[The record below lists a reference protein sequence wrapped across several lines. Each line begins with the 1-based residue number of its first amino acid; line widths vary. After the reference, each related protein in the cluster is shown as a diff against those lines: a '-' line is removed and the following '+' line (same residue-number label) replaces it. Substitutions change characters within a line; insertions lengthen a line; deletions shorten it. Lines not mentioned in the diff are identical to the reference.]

1 MTKRPLGIIGAVFF
15 LTVLVLSRFGYE
27 ISLYVVPIFLL
38 AVFIIFLKRKKL
50 GYFAV
55 ISSSVLCACLIFFN
69 ADNAF
74 RINEE
79 YFSGEN
85 ISVEGVICE
94 RPYISD
100 NKYYLIVKSSKINGE
115 NVSAKIRVSASSLPE
130 NVSFY
135 DNVEFKANLYKTD
148 SYDDSVMRSF
158 KSKNICLT
166 GGIVNDTLKS
176 YQNEDKP
183 LIYNILSYRYKL
195 FDTVFELLPNDI
207 GGFIAGITI
216 GEKNLI
222 SDGMLE
228 KFRVTGTSHILV
240 VSGLH
245 IAIWSGFLYKLLRKF
260 FSKRASSVVSI
271 IFLLVFMAFT
281 GFTPSVMRAGFMM
294 ILNYLAVIFNEKPD
308 SLNTLGISA
317 LVLTAVAPFSVFN
330 VGTVFSFASVFGI
343 LLMNEYVYPKIKSL
357 IDKIRFAPLSKAVN
371 YVSSIILVSLSAQL
385 FTFPVSVLYNID
397 FSLLSI
403 VANFFISSLCS
414 FAMVTGGLG
423 MVLLSLSE
431 NFILGKLVFGVSV
444 ELSKIVL
451 AVINK
456 FSEYDNL
463 YFNVT
468 TRTNRLVLV
477 LIVLLL
483 AVLMFLNMSAK
494 KKTAVFSA
502 LLVPIVLISN
512 AAKLVYSVNFVEF
525 AVIDV
530 GYGMCATL
538 SHNGETVMLAC
549 GGGYGSADKTI
560 DYLSNIG
567 TRKIKSLYLPV
578 NNSDSLISNAK
589 DIKDAFEIERVITSS
604 EYKFG
609 YICENCVSA
618 DFVSADYFGGKVK
631 IEYYTYESCSFALVF
646 ANGKRILINF
656 YGKLKEENLP
666 QGCINPDVYV
676 TMYQNT
682 YKTDFSATGE
692 YVVST
697 AYKTSVPAS
706 AEKVHL
712 TFNDST
718 YIKSIKV

>member
-1 MTKRPLGIIGAVFF
+1 MTKRPLGTIGAVFF
-15 LTVLVLSRFGYE
+15 LTVLALSRFGYE
-27 ISLYVVPIFLL
+27 ISLYLVPIFLI

-50 GYFAV
+50 VFFAL
-55 ISSSVLCACLIFFN
+55 ISSSVLCACLIFFT
-69 ADNAF
+69 ADNTF

-94 RPYISD
+94 RPYTSN
-100 NKYYLIVKSSKINGE
+100 NKHYLVVKCSKINGE
-115 NVSAKIRVSASSLPE
+115 IASAKIRVSVSSLPE
-130 NVSFY
+130 STSFY
-135 DNVEFKANLYKTD
+135 DKVSFNANLYKTD

-166 GGIVNDTLKS
+166 GSVVEDTLKS
-176 YQNEDKP
+176 HKNGEKP
-183 LIYNILSYRYKL
+183 LMYNILSYRYSL
-195 FDTVFELLPNDI
+195 FDTVLELLPNDM

-216 GEKNLI
+216 GEKSLI
-222 SDGMLE
+222 SNSMLE
-228 KFRVTGTSHILV
+228 NFRVTGTSHILV

-245 IAIWSGFLYKLLRKF
+245 VSIWSGFLYWLLRKF
-260 FSKRASSVVSI
+260 FSKRVSSAASIV
-271 IFLLVFMAFT
+271 FLVVFMAFT

-294 ILNYLAVIFNEKPD
+294 ILNYFALIFNEKPD

-317 LVLTAVAPFSVFN
+317 LVLTAVSPFSIFN

-343 LLMNEYVYPKIKSL
+343 LLMNEYVYPRIKGL
-357 IDKIRFAPLSKAVN
+357 IDKIKFTPLRKAVS
-371 YVSSIILVSLSAQL
+371 YASSLILVSLSAQL

-403 VANFFISSLCS
+403 AANFFISFLCS
-414 FAMVTGGLG
+414 FTMVTGGLG
-423 MVLLSLSE
+423 MAMLNFSG
-431 NFILGKLVFGVSV
+431 NFIFGKLLFGTSI
-444 ELSKIVL
+444 ELSKLVL

-456 FSEYDNL
+456 FSEFDDL
-463 YFNVT
+463 YINVA
-468 TRTNRLVLV
+468 TRTNFLVII
-477 LIVLLL
+477 LIMLLLGVLL
-483 AVLMFLNMSAK
+483 FLNMSVK

-502 LLVPIVLISN
+502 LLVPIILLSN
-512 AAKLVYSVNFVEF
+512 AAQLFYCDNFVEL

-530 GYGMCATL
+530 GHGMCVTL
-538 SHNGETVMLAC
+538 SYNCETVMLAC

-560 DYLSNIG
+560 DYLNNIG

-578 NNSDSLISNAK
+578 NGNASLANNAK
-589 DIKDAFEIERVITSS
+589 DIKDFFEIERVITSS

-609 YICENCVSA
+609 YICETCVSA
-618 DFVSADYFGGKVK
+618 DYVSAEYFGGKAK
-631 IEYYTYESCSFALVF
+631 IDFYTYKNCSFALVF
-646 ANGKRILINF
+646 VNGNRILIDF

-706 AEKVHL
+706 AEKVHS

>member
-1 MTKRPLGIIGAVFF
+1 MTKRPLGTIGAVFF
-15 LTVLVLSRFGYE
+15 LTVLALSRFGYE
-27 ISLYVVPIFLL
+27 ASLYLVPIFLI
-38 AVFIIFLKRKKL
+38 AVFVIFLKRKKL
-50 GYFAV
+50 AFFAL
-55 ISSSVLCACLIFFN
+55 ISSSVLCACLIFFA
-69 ADNAF
+69 ADNTF

-85 ISVEGVICE
+85 ISVEGVISE
-94 RPYISD
+94 RPYTSN
-100 NKYYLIVKSSKINGE
+100 NKHYLVVKCSKINGE
-115 NVSAKIRVSASSLPE
+115 SVSAKIRVSMSSLPE
-130 NVSFY
+130 STSFY
-135 DNVEFKANLYKTD
+135 DKVSFNANLYKTD

-166 GGIVNDTLKS
+166 GSVAEDTFKS
-176 YQNEDKP
+176 YENGEKS
-183 LIYNILSYRYKL
+183 LMYSILSYRYSL
-195 FDTVFELLPNDI
+195 FDTVSELLPNDI

-216 GEKNLI
+216 GEKSLI
-222 SDGMLE
+222 SNSMLE
-228 KFRVTGTSHILV
+228 NFRVTGTSHILV

-245 IAIWSGFLYKLLRKF
+245 IAIWSGFLYWLLRKF
-260 FSKRASSVVSI
+260 LSRRVSSAASIV
-271 IFLLVFMAFT
+271 FLLVFMAFT

-294 ILNYLAVIFNEKPD
+294 ILNYFAIIFNEKPD

-317 LVLTAVAPFSVFN
+317 LVLTAVDPFSIFN

-343 LLMNEYVYPKIKSL
+343 LLMNEYVNPKIKSL
-357 IDKIRFAPLSKAVN
+357 IDKIKFIPLRKAVN
-371 YVSSIILVSLSAQL
+371 YALSLILVSLSAQL

-397 FSLLSI
+397 FSFLSI
-403 VANFFISSLCS
+403 AVNFLISSLCS

-423 MVLLSLSE
+423 MVMLTFSG
-431 NFILGKLVFGVSV
+431 NFIFGKLFFGASV
-444 ELSKIVL
+444 ELSKLVL

-456 FSEYDNL
+456 FSEFDNF
-463 YFNVT
+463 YFNVA
-468 TRTNRLVLV
+468 TRTNRLALV

-483 AVLMFLNMSAK
+483 AALVFLNMSAK
-494 KKTAVFSA
+494 KKAAVFSA
-502 LLVPIVLISN
+502 LLVPIFLLAN
-512 AAKLVYSVNFVEF
+512 AAQLIYCNNFVEL

-530 GYGMCATL
+530 GYGMCVTL
-538 SHNGETVMLAC
+538 SHSGESVMLAC

-560 DYLSNIG
+560 DYLNSIG

-578 NNSDSLISNAK
+578 NGNASLANNAK
-589 DIKDAFEIERVITSS
+589 DIKAAFEIERVITSS
-604 EYKFG
+604 EYKFS

-618 DFVSADYFGGKVK
+618 DYVSAEYFGGKAK
-631 IEYYTYESCSFALVF
+631 IEYYTYKNCSFALVF
-646 ANGKRILINF
+646 VNGNRILIDF
-656 YGKLKEENLP
+656 YGKLKQENLP

-697 AYKTSVPAS
+697 SYKTSVPAS
-706 AEKVHL
+706 AQKVHS